1 MCISIENKAGQF
13 TKAAIKNDELRDY
26 ANQLA
31 ADAMNIREN
40 LLHMS
45 AIMAAIAAKADAQK
59 KANEETILAQ
69 FGDSITTFGAE
80 RLGLKKTQVYSMV
93 NVGTTFL
100 DSDGT
105 PLLTQRGGKWSN
117 TQLMAMLP
125 LAGTGKAKKS
135 PHETLK
141 AAQELVKSGD
151 LKPSLTVADIKKV
164 VAEHRP
170 DAAEKAIKAEKKAKA
185 DAEKAEQAEKVA
197 DELGTVVKPTVKGT
211 RTGTIEIWEI
221 DGKPHVLFNGE
232 ELPFNE
238 SNIEALVTVMRKAV
252 NYNK

>member
-1 MCISIENKAGQF
+1 MCITIENKSGQF
-13 TKAAIKNDELRDY
+13 TKAAIKNDELRNY
-26 ANQLA
+26 ANMLA
-31 ADAMNIREN
+31 EDATNIRVN

-45 AIMAAIAAKADAQK
+45 AIMAAIATKADAQK

-69 FGDSITTFGAE
+69 FNDSITTFGAE
-80 RLGLKKTQVYSMV
+80 RLGLKKSQVYSMV

-125 LAGTGKAKKS
+125 LAGTGKGKKS
-135 PHETLK
+135 PTETLK

-151 LKPSLTVADIKKV
+151 LKPSLTVAEIKAV
-164 VAEHRP
+164 VAENRP
-170 DAAEKAIKAEKKAKA
+170 DAAAKAAKAAKKAEVEETKKA
-185 DAEKAEQAEKVA
+185 EAEKVA
-197 DELGTVVKPTVKGT
+197 AELDTTTKPTIKGT
-211 RTGTIEIWEI
+211 RKGTIEMWEI
-221 DGKPHVLFNGE
+221 DGKMHVLFDGE

-252 NYNK
+252 NFNK

>member
-1 MCISIENKAGQF
+1 MCIAIENRNAQF
-13 TKAAIKNDELRDY
+13 TKSAIKNDELRAY
-26 ANQLA
+26 ANMLA
-31 ADAMNIREN
+31 EDAMNIRAN

-45 AIMAAIAAKADAQK
+45 AIMAAIAVKADAQK
-59 KANEETILAQ
+59 KADEETILAQ
-69 FGDSITTFGAE
+69 FGDSITTFGEE
-80 RLGLKKTQVYSMV
+80 RLGLKKSQVYSMV

-100 DSDGT
+100 DSDGV

-135 PHETLK
+135 PSETLK

-151 LKPSLTVADIKKV
+151 LKPSLTVAQIKAV

-170 DAAEKAIKAEKKAKA
+170 DAAEKAAKAEKKAKA

-197 DELGTVVKPTVKGT
+197 DELDTTVEAKVKGT
-211 RTGTIEIWEI
+211 RLGTIEMWNI
-221 DGKPHVLFNGE
+221 DGNVHVLFNGE
-232 ELPFNE
+232 DVAFNE
-238 SNIEALVTVMRKAV
+238 SNIEALVTAMRKAV
-252 NYNK
+252 NYVK